1 MNTVVVGLA
10 GLCLGALVARASVP
24 RLQLLPL
31 ACSLILAVVGVVPL
45 LLASPESLLNGLLC
59 VFTVVVAASLY
70 GAELWRRTVLGAE
83 FSRWQLV
90 WMGAW
95 LPGYLRAAYEA
106 SERGTFTQPAQVSTR
121 K

>member
-1 MNTVVVGLA
+1 MNSVLVGFA

-31 ACSLILAVVGVVPL
+31 ACSLILAVIGVVPL
-45 LLASPESLLNGLLC
+45 LLANPESLLNGLLF
-59 VFTVVVAASLY
+59 VLTVTVAASLY
-70 GAELWRRTVLGAE
+70 GAELWRRTVIGAE

-95 LPGYLRAAYEA
+95 RPGYLRAAFEA
-106 SERGTFTQPAQVSTR
+106 SGRGSCTQSVQVPTR
-121 K
+121 